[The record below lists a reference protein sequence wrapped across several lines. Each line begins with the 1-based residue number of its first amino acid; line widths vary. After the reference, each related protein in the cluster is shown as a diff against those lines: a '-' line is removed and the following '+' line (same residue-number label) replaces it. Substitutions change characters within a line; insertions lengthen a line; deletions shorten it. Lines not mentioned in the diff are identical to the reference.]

1 MKERGPGVAGWE
13 LVEGE
18 VPLGRAPLL
27 FATGLVRHAF
37 TTRCGGVSRGPF
49 RWLNLGWHVEDD
61 PAAVQENRRRLL
73 EVLCLPPEKLIT
85 AHQVHGT
92 EVRVV
97 EEEDVKR
104 REGPAGE
111 NFVGVDALVT
121 AHPGLVLTVFVAD
134 CLPIL
139 LLDPRRKA
147 IAAVHAGWR
156 GTAGRAVVHAVET
169 MQKYFGTEAGDCLA
183 ALGPAIGPCC
193 YRVGDEVAA
202 IFRRNYAG
210 WRDFLCPAEGG
221 GWRLDLW
228 EANRQALQ
236 EIGMAD
242 SNLSLSKMCTA
253 CHPELFYSHRR
264 DGGRTGR
271 MAALIGLV

>member
-1 MKERGPGVAGWE
+1 MRERSPGAAGWE

-37 TTRCGGVSRGPF
+37 TTRRGGVSQGPF
-49 RWLNLGWHVEDD
+49 RWLNLGWHVGDD
-61 PAAVQENRRRLL
+61 PAAVRENRRRLL
-73 EVLCLPPEKLIT
+73 QALDLAPEKLIT

-92 EVRVV
+92 AVGVAEEGVV
-97 EEEDVKR
+97 GR

-111 NFVGVDALVT
+111 NFAGVDALIT
-121 AHPGLVLTVFVAD
+121 AQPGLVLAVFVAD

-139 LLDPRRKA
+139 LLDPRRKVV
-147 IAAVHAGWR
+147 AAVHAGWR
-156 GTAGRAVVHAVET
+156 GTAGRAVVRAVEA
-169 MQKYFGTEAGDCLA
+169 MQKHFAVEAGDCLA

-193 YRVGDEVAA
+193 YQVGDEVAA
-202 IFRRNYAG
+202 EFRRTYAG
-210 WRDFLCPAEGG
+210 WRDFLRPAQGG

-236 EIGMAD
+236 EIGVVD
-242 SNLSLSKMCTA
+242 SNLSLSQMCTA